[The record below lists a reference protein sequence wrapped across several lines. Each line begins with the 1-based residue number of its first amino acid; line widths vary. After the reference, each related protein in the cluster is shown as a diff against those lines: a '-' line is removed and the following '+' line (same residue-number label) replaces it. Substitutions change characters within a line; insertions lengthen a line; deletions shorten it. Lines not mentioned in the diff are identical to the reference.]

1 MLGDQRELSMK
12 LFIWGIVMLAIFVLG
27 LLVDIGGGVYMF
39 LWAALMLMTIGSVK
53 LSHRR
58 A

>member
-1 MLGDQRELSMK
+1 MK
-12 LFIWGIVMLAIFVLG
+12 LFIWGLVMLAIFILG

-39 LWAALMLMTIGSVK
+39 LWAAIVLMIIGAMK
-53 LSHRR
+53 LGHRTP

>member
-1 MLGDQRELSMK
+1 MK

-27 LLVDIGGGVYMF
+27 LLVDIGGGVFMF
-39 LWAALMLMTIGSVK
+39 LWAALVLMTIGTMK

>member
-1 MLGDQRELSMK
+1 MK

-27 LLVDIGGGVYMF
+27 VLVDIGGGVYMF
-39 LWAALMLMTIGSVK
+39 LWAAIMLMIIGSMK

>member
-39 LWAALMLMTIGSVK
+39 LWAAIVLIIIGSMK

>member
-1 MLGDQRELSMK
+1 MK
-12 LFIWGIVMLAIFVLG
+12 LLIWGLVMLAVFILG

-39 LWAALMLMTIGSVK
+39 LWAALVLIIIGSMK